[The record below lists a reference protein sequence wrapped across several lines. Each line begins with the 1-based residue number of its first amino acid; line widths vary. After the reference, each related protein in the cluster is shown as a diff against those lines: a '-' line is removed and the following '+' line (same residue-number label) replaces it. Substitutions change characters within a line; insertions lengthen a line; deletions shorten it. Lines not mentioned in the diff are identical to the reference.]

1 MMRNPASRYVA
12 AFAAVIA
19 LTGASVVCAQT
30 PKTVTVVGI
39 ETTTTDPHR
48 IGGAGDHQFIN
59 HIFEGLYGHDAK
71 GKLTPA
77 LALSH
82 RLSADGKEYTFT
94 LRPGVKFHNGE
105 PFTAEDVRFSWQR
118 SNDPEI
124 KNPRAAIITRNIEDV
139 VVVDDLTVR
148 LKLKAP
154 DASILEN
161 LGEYFYIVDKTTVE
175 KVGNAEFARQPV
187 GTGPFRF
194 VSRRI
199 GEQTEFATFAGYWGA
214 KPRYD
219 RLVIR
224 IVNDPQTRIA
234 MLRAGEVDA
243 ISSVPPQV
251 ARQLESD
258 RNLNVIKRPSFQNI
272 FIVLNTR
279 APHGQFADP
288 RVRVALNMAVDRKTL
303 IEKVMFGYAK
313 PVASLCNIQITGC
326 DIGRPTFPYD
336 PKRARAMLE
345 EAKFD
350 FSRTY
355 VAFGLAPG
363 RVAQSK
369 EVAEAVAFYLNQ
381 VGVKTT
387 FEFHEYGAYLG
398 RISGRKY
405 DSADIFWM
413 GWTDFNNEA
422 MGRLPRSWR
431 TDGSLSWHSDPKLDA
446 MIDAANAIVD
456 PKEREAHMK
465 RLFTHAYENP
475 PSIFLWTTDE
485 IYATRRNVRWDPR
498 ANISWPEFM
507 SIEKD

>member
-1 MMRNPASRYVA
+1 MSPISARIAAALVA
-12 AFAAVIA
+12 GFVMLAA
-19 LTGASVVCAQT
+19 TGTSQAQA

-39 ETTTTDPHR
+39 ETTSTDPHR

-59 HIFEGLYGHDAK
+59 HVFEGLYGHDSK
-71 GKLTPA
+71 GRLTPA

-82 RLSADGKEYTFT
+82 RTSADGREYTFK
-94 LRPGVKFHNGE
+94 LRPNVKFHNGE

-118 SNDPEI
+118 SNDPEL
-124 KNPRAAIITRNIEDV
+124 KNSRAAIVTRNIEDV

-161 LGEYFYIVDKTTVE
+161 LGEYFYIVDKTTLE
-175 KVGNAEFARQPV
+175 KVGNAEFGRQPV
-187 GTGPFRF
+187 GTGPLRF

-199 GEQTEFATFAGYWGA
+199 GEQTELATFAEYWGT
-214 KPRYD
+214 KPSYG

-251 ARQLESD
+251 ARQLEAD
-258 RNLNVIKRPSFQNI
+258 RNLKLIVRPSFQNI
-272 FIVLNTR
+272 FIVLGTR

-288 RVRVALNMAVDRKTL
+288 RVRVALNMAIDRKTL
-303 IEKVMFGYAK
+303 IEKVMFGYAR
-313 PVASLCNIQITGC
+313 PVASLCHMQITGC
-326 DIGRPTFPYD
+326 DTGQPAYPYD
-336 PKRARAMLE
+336 PKAARAMLE
-345 EAKFD
+345 AAKFD

-355 VAFGLAPG
+355 IAFGLAPG

-369 EVAEAVAFYLNQ
+369 EVAEAVAFYLSQ
-381 VGVKTT
+381 IGVKTT
-387 FEFHEYGAYLG
+387 FEFLEYGAYLG
-398 RISGRKY
+398 RISGRKF
-405 DSADIFWM
+405 DGTDLFWM
-413 GWTDFNNEA
+413 GWTDYNNDA

-431 TDGSLSWHSDPKLDA
+431 TDGALSWHSDPKLDA
-446 MIDAANAIVD
+446 MIDSANAIVD

-465 RLFTHAYENP
+465 RLFTHAYQNP

-498 ANISWPEFM
+498 AHISWPEFM